1 MSSSIENQKW
11 YVYGK
16 KADFNSLGAKYG
28 ISPIIARIMI
38 NRGIN
43 EDEFDMF
50 LNGTL
55 DDLHDG
61 RLMTDME
68 LAADIIAESVEEGR
82 KIRVVGDYDI
92 DGVCSTYI
100 LLHAL
105 QRMNADV
112 SFDIPDRIRDG
123 YGINTNIINR
133 AYDDGIEL
141 IITCDNGISAHEAC
155 ELAAQY
161 GITVVITDHHEVP
174 AQLPEADAIV
184 DPKQP
189 GDGYPFSEICGAMV
203 AFKLVKV
210 LFENT
215 GIPLYEWR
223 DMLEFAAIATVG
235 DVMPLRDENRIV
247 VKEGLEALKKTG
259 HTGLNALKDACLLAP
274 GKINSY
280 AIGFILG
287 PCLNA
292 GGRLE
297 TADVAMQLF
306 LTKDAGE
313 AEKLAEHL
321 TDLNSER
328 KLLTDKYLEEA
339 VRQVDDRFTEDD
351 VKVVYI
357 SGCHES
363 VAGIIA
369 GRLKEYYNHPAIVF
383 TDSGSGLLKGSAR
396 SIEQYNIYEKLTEVR
411 ELLEKFGGHK
421 LAAGLSVKP
430 ENLDLLRSRLN
441 DNSGLK
447 PEDFIEKIWIDV
459 PMPFEFANVD
469 FFEQLQRL
477 EPFGQG
483 NEKPVFAQKN
493 VTVLSARSIPNYKNL
508 VKFRLRDSNYF
519 IADGLMFHDADE
531 TLSALAKRDM
541 IDILYYPKL
550 SLFNGRRSIE
560 IQIKAWK

>member
-68 LAADIIAESVEEGR
+68 LAADIIAESVEEGK

-100 LLHAL
+100 LVHAL

-161 GITVVITDHHEVP
+161 GITMVITDHHEVP

-210 LFENT
+210 LFENA

-223 DMLEFAAIATVG
+223 DMLEFAAIATIG

-306 LTKDAGE
+306 LTKDAGK

-339 VRQVDDRFTEDD
+339 VRQVDDRFIKDG

-383 TDSGSGLLKGSAR
+383 TDSESGLLKGSAR

>member
-100 LLHAL
+100 LVHAL

-161 GITVVITDHHEVP
+161 GITMVITDHHEVP
-174 AQLPEADAIV
+174 VQLPEADAIV

-210 LFENT
+210 LFENA

-383 TDSGSGLLKGSAR
+383 TDSESGLLKGSAR

-441 DNSGLK
+441 DNSGLR

>member
-100 LLHAL
+100 LVHAL

-161 GITVVITDHHEVP
+161 GITMVITDHHEVP
-174 AQLPEADAIV
+174 VQLPEADAIV

-210 LFENT
+210 LFENA

-383 TDSGSGLLKGSAR
+383 TDSESGLLKGSAR

>member
-100 LLHAL
+100 LVHAL

-161 GITVVITDHHEVP
+161 GITMVITDHHEVP

-210 LFENT
+210 LFENA

-339 VRQVDDRFTEDD
+339 VRQVDDRFIEDD

-383 TDSGSGLLKGSAR
+383 TDSESGLLKGSAR

-447 PEDFIEKIWIDV
+447 HEDFIEKIWIDV